1 MSKVARYTKKP
12 AETQDYVIDF
22 SGYLEYHNDLAAS
35 VTVTAATGITVVSH
49 SLVGSV
55 VTVFVSGG
63 TSGGTYK
70 VSAILTTQ
78 GGRIKQGDFYVRVK
92 N

>member
-1 MSKVARYTKKP
+1 MSKVTRYIKKP
-12 AETQDYVIDF
+12 AETQDYNIDF
-22 SGYLEYHNDLAAS
+22 SAYLEYHNDLAGTIS
-35 VTVTAATGITVVSH
+35 VSATTGLNVVSS
-49 SLVGSV
+49 SLTGSV